1 MHLHEPA
8 HVRAH
13 EGVHKCTCT
22 HFHVHARA
30 HACTHEH
37 AHAHTCTHMHVCAR
51 TCTSVIVHVCARA
64 NPHVHV
70 CGRTSAC
77 TCLHVLGTNEH
88 VHVLG
93 TNKHVL
99 VRGRTSTCAGRALAQ
114 VVRPTSCPG
123 ISLAVCAIFLLGL
136 VRTSVNPLST
146 TGVGSACAR
155 RSSHCGRDWPPQCLF
170 VTKVVT
176 REENSQKVK
185 NIKIHF
191 GRKWSSQNA
200 APGCGN
206 HSSLW
211 LKVVYNCCGQRAT
224 RKLRSIGPHFAIY
237 QNRSGAEHHSCTRL
251 DAHSGRIFAFYRHET
266 TDGASIDCSAH
277 PYLRVASSKY
287 LEDYHGQA
295 VYGVIHTSHRA
306 SAFEPLDYPCPRSS
320 TGFLRIRPNVLPIRH

>member
-1 MHLHEPA
+1 MYMHALPRACPCTCMHARTRTCTYMHAHARVCTHLHERD
-8 HVRAH
+8 RARVCAS
-13 EGVHKCTCT
+13 EP
-22 HFHVHARA
+22 ARA
-30 HACTHEH
+30 R
-37 AHAHTCTHMHVCAR
+37 VR
-51 TCTSVIVHVCARA
+51 TNERVHVLARA
-64 NPHVHV
+64 RHERARARARHEQA
-70 CGRTSAC
+70 RARAR
-77 TCLHVLGTNEH
+77 TNEH
-88 VHVLG
+88 VRGKG
-93 TNKHVL
+93 TGT
-99 VRGRTSTCAGRALAQ
+99 GRTPNQL
-114 VVRPTSCPG
+114 PG
-123 ISLAVCAIFLLGL
+123 YIVGGLRHFLLGL